1 MSRGD
6 PGLVFHRE
14 AMTELKTK
22 TLAEAQKGL
31 CSKPFNKSRAAA

>member
-1 MSRGD
+1 MLKKRAASAKPAD
-6 PGLVFHRE
+6 RE

-31 CSKPFNKSRAAA
+31 CSKPFN